1 MNGSELA
8 RRLEVSR
15 AAVSKAKRDGRIT
28 PNADGLFDLAEATE
42 AFLGSRSRD
51 PSPRA
56 GADESPPADRDKKK
70 SPSKTAPKRADWSTL
85 KEREQY
91 YKLRLERRELQ
102 GSLVRR
108 AVVEHEFAELGVLIR
123 DRFRALGKRLRDRLA
138 AETNARKIG
147 ELIEAEVDAILRE
160 LAASRRG

>member
-1 MNGSELA
+1 MARRKRELVNGSELA

-15 AAVSKAKRDGRIT
+15 NAVSKAKRDGRIT

-51 PSPRA
+51 PAPRA
-56 GADESPPADRDKKK
+56 RADASPP
-70 SPSKTAPKRADWSTL
+70 KTAPKRADWSTL
-85 KEREQY
+85 REREQY

-102 GSLVRR
+102 GALVRR